1 MNDLISIA
9 KIINFH
15 GIKGEVKVAFTK
27 GREEQI
33 ASVKK
38 MYLQVNSTIKEFNID
53 TIRFHK
59 NFAII
64 KFKELNSINDTEL
77 YKGNKL
83 FISKDTVK
91 KFLEKDEYLISD
103 LEGLKVF
110 DTENNFLGTI
120 CEIGENKAA
129 NLLCIKD
136 AADKTHLV
144 PFVKELV
151 PIVDI
156 KNKKVIVKNIEG
168 LIN

>member
-27 GREEQI
+27 GKEEQI
-33 ASVKK
+33 ASTKK
-38 MYLQVNSTIKEFNID
+38 MYLQLNSGLKELNVD
-53 TIRFHK
+53 AIRFHK
-59 NFAII
+59 TFAII

-77 YKGNKL
+77 YKGFKL
-83 FISKDTVK
+83 FISEDIVK
-91 KFLEKDEYLISD
+91 KFLEEDEYLISD
-103 LEGLKVF
+103 LEGLKVY
-110 DTENNFLGTI
+110 DTNNNFLGTI
-120 CEIGENKAA
+120 CEIGENKAS

-136 AADKTHLV
+136 SADKIHLV

-151 PIVDI
+151 PTVDI
-156 KNKKVIVKNIEG
+156 KNKKVIVNNIEG